1 MLCALLLCQIS
12 FDKFQN
18 SSNILFKN
26 LFEVHIHIYSKHIK
40 GERLFCF
47 CLLIFYI
54 FVHRRAKVARHD

>member
-18 SSNILFKN
+18 SLNILFKN
-26 LFEVHIHIYSKHIK
+26 LEVHIHIYSEHIE